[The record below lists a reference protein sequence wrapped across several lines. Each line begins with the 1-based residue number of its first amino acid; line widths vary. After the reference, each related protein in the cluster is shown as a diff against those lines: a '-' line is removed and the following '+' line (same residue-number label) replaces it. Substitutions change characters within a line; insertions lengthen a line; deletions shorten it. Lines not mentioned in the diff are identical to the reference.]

1 MYVTKVV
8 KNVKFVNFP
17 SIFAMLRCQNEAKT
31 AVFSPKIRSIAFL
44 NIEHSLRTKWLA
56 GDPNRKNNWN
66 QTEEQLESNGR
77 TIGSKRQ
84 NNWKQ
89 SAEKLLSNYL
99 LSSAKEPSVSP
110 SLLFNIC
117 SILVQYMF
125 NE

>member
-31 AVFSPKIRSIAFL
+31 AVFHQKSVQSHFL

-56 GDPNRKNNWN
+56 GD
-66 QTEEQLESNGR
+66 SN
-77 TIGSKRQ
+77 RQ

-89 SAEKLLSNYL
+89 SAEKLEANGRTIGSNLQKNY
-99 LSSAKEPSVSP
+99 
-110 SLLFNIC
+110 
-117 SILVQYMF
+117 
-125 NE
+125 